1 MYNPIRIRDNMY
13 KIVFYTSH
21 RGDSLIDKFL
31 DSLQVKVRAK
41 TEKWMQK
48 LQENG
53 PYLPRP
59 YSDTLRNKIRELRVS
74 HGSMEIRLLYFFW
87 NRTYIVMVHGLIKKK
102 SEVPEQDIERAIKL
116 MNGFITRHGG

>member
-1 MYNPIRIRDNMY
+1 MYNPIRIGDNMY

-21 RGDSLIDKFL
+21 RGDSPIDEFL

-59 YSDTLRNKIRELRVS
+59 YSDTLRNKIRELRIS

-116 MNGFITRHGG
+116 MNDFITRHGG